1 MPGVDIKKDDMV
13 KVLQGKDRG
22 KEGRVVRVLPSE
34 GRVMVDGVALAKK
47 HMRASGKRSTSGQQL
62 QQGGIID
69 AETFIDISNVQVVCK
84 CLRQAHPRR
93 PPDRGRREGPVLPP
107 MRGGALRTMADYTP
121 RMKERFREEL
131 IPQLKEELGL
141 DERHAGA
148 PVREGRHQ
156 HGRG

>member
-47 HMRASGKRSTSGQQL
+47 HMRSSGKRSTGGQQL

-69 AETFIDISNVQVVCK
+69 AEMYIDISNVQIVCSSCGK
-84 CLRQAHPRR
+84 ASRIGHRMEGDVKVRFCRR
-93 PPDRGRREGPVLPP
+93 CES
-107 MRGGALRTMADYTP
+107 
-121 RMKERFREEL
+121 EL
-131 IPQLKEELGL
+131 
-141 DERHAGA
+141 
-148 PVREGRHQ
+148 
-156 HGRG
+156 

>member
-47 HMRASGKRSTSGQQL
+47 HMRSSGKRSTSGQQL

-69 AETFIDISNVQVVCK
+69 AEMFIDISNVQIVCTSCGK
-84 CLRQAHPRR
+84 ASRVGHRMEGDVKVRFCRR
-93 PPDRGRREGPVLPP
+93 CES
-107 MRGGALRTMADYTP
+107 
-121 RMKERFREEL
+121 E
-131 IPQLKEELGL
+131 I
-141 DERHAGA
+141 
-148 PVREGRHQ
+148 
-156 HGRG
+156 

>member
-47 HMRASGKRSTSGQQL
+47 HMRSSGKRSTSGQQL

-69 AETFIDISNVQVVCK
+69 AEMFIDISNVQIVCTSCGRASRIGHRMEGDVK
-84 CLRQAHPRR
+84 VRFCRR
-93 PPDRGRREGPVLPP
+93 CES
-107 MRGGALRTMADYTP
+107 
-121 RMKERFREEL
+121 EL
-131 IPQLKEELGL
+131 
-141 DERHAGA
+141 
-148 PVREGRHQ
+148 
-156 HGRG
+156 

>member
-47 HMRASGKRSTSGQQL
+47 HMRSSGKRSTGGQQL

-69 AETFIDISNVQVVCK
+69 AEMYIDISNVQIVCK
-84 CLRQAHPRR
+84 SCGKASRIGHRMEGEVKVRFCRR
-93 PPDRGRREGPVLPP
+93 CES
-107 MRGGALRTMADYTP
+107 
-121 RMKERFREEL
+121 EL
-131 IPQLKEELGL
+131 
-141 DERHAGA
+141 
-148 PVREGRHQ
+148 
-156 HGRG
+156 

>member
-47 HMRASGKRSTSGQQL
+47 HMRSSGKRSTSGQQL

-69 AETFIDISNVQVVCK
+69 AEMFIDISNVQVVCNSCGK
-84 CLRQAHPRR
+84 ASRIGHRMEGDVKVRFCRR
-93 PPDRGRREGPVLPP
+93 CDS
-107 MRGGALRTMADYTP
+107 
-121 RMKERFREEL
+121 EL
-131 IPQLKEELGL
+131 
-141 DERHAGA
+141 
-148 PVREGRHQ
+148 
-156 HGRG
+156 